1 MKLGAHIYLWM
12 EKWSDA
18 EVGLFDRARGLGL
31 DTIELSV
38 GLDVKFSAALTRRAA
53 ESAGISLL
61 VGPGGAWPDGADLSD
76 EDPANRRAALDFH
89 KAIVDQTAEL
99 GGMAYAGALYG
110 RPGKVL
116 KRRPPP
122 EEFERTAE
130 GLHALAE
137 HARKAGVKI
146 VLEPMSRFRSHVVNT
161 PAQMLRL
168 VNQAGHPNLYI
179 LLDTYHLVTE
189 VRDYAAAIR
198 SVSDRIWG
206 LHACENDR
214 GVPGGGT
221 RAVAGRLRGSEG
233 VARGVCRLR
242 RLQHRPRRLRLSAR
256 DFPER
261 LSGRRRVCAPSRGF
275 HAAVFV
281 AVGDLGERRGPPGWN
296 RKASIHPLQPPFATV
311 PLPRRGLGTNLA
323 TCVNLP
329 WRRQPR

>member
-18 EVGLFDRARGLGL
+18 EVGLFDRARTLGL

-61 VGPGGAWPDGADLSD
+61 VGPGGEWPAGADLSD
-76 EDPANRRAALDFH
+76 DEPANRRSALDFH
-89 KAIVDQTAEL
+89 KSIVDQTAEL

-122 EEFERTAE
+122 EEFSRTAE
-130 GLHALAE
+130 GLHALGE
-137 HARKAGVKI
+137 HAQQAGVKI

-168 VNQAGHPNLYI
+168 VNQAAHPNLYI

-198 SVSDRIWG
+198 SVKDRIWG

-214 GVPGGGT
+214 GVPGGGLVPWPDVFAAVKASRVEYVGFEGYNT
-221 RAVAGRLRGSEG
+221 GLGDFGFRRGIFQNVCPDGDAFVRQAVAFT
-233 VARGVCRLR
+233 R
-242 RLQHRPRRLRLSAR
+242 RYL
-256 DFPER
+256 
-261 LSGRRRVCAPSRGF
+261 
-275 HAAVFV
+275 
-281 AVGDLGERRGPPGWN
+281 
-296 RKASIHPLQPPFATV
+296 
-311 PLPRRGLGTNLA
+311 
-323 TCVNLP
+323 
-329 WRRQPR
+329 

>member
-53 ESAGISLL
+53 EAAGISLL

-76 EDPANRRAALDFH
+76 EDPANRRSALEFH

-116 KRRPPP
+116 KRRPPA
-122 EEFERTAE
+122 EEFARTAE

-161 PAQMLRL
+161 PAQGLQL
-168 VNQAGHPNLYI
+168 VNQADHANLYI

-198 SVSDRIWG
+198 SVKDRIWG

-214 GVPGGGT
+214 GVPGGGLVPWPSIFAELKAT
-221 RAVAGRLRGSEG
+221 KAEYVGFEGYNTGLNDFGFRRGIFQNVCPDGDAFVRQAVA
-233 VARGVCRLR
+233 
-242 RLQHRPRRLRLSAR
+242 
-256 DFPER
+256 FT
-261 LSGRRRVCAPSRGF
+261 
-275 HAAVFV
+275 
-281 AVGDLGERRGPPGWN
+281 
-296 RKASIHPLQPPFATV
+296 RKYL
-311 PLPRRGLGTNLA
+311 
-323 TCVNLP
+323 
-329 WRRQPR
+329 

>member
-1 MKLGAHIYLWM
+1 MKLGAHIYLWT
-12 EKWSDA
+12 ERWSDA
-18 EVGLFDRARGLGL
+18 EVGLFDRARKLGL

-53 ESAGISLL
+53 ESAGISSL
-61 VGPGGAWPDGADLSD
+61 VGPGGAWPEGADLSD

-99 GGMAYAGALYG
+99 GAMAYAGALYG

-122 EEFERTAE
+122 EEFARTAE

-161 PAQMLRL
+161 PAQILQL
-168 VNQAGHPNLYI
+168 VNQSNHANLYI

-198 SVSDRIWG
+198 LVSDRIWG

-214 GVPGGGT
+214 GVPGGGLVPWPEVFAALKTT
-221 RAVAGRLRGSEG
+221 RAEYVGFEG
-233 VARGVCRLR
+233 YNTGLG
-242 RLQHRPRRLRLSAR
+242 
-256 DFPER
+256 DF
-261 LSGRRRVCAPSRGF
+261 GF
-275 HAAVFV
+275 
-281 AVGDLGERRGPPGWN
+281 RRGIFQNVCPDGDAFV
-296 RKASIHPLQPPFATV
+296 RQAVAFT
-311 PLPRRGLGTNLA
+311 RRFL
-323 TCVNLP
+323 
-329 WRRQPR
+329 

>member
-214 GVPGGGT
+214 GVPGGGLVPWPDVFAAVKASRAEYVGFEGYNT
-221 RAVAGRLRGSEG
+221 GLGDFGFRRGIFQNVCPDGDAFVRQAVAFT
-233 VARGVCRLR
+233 R
-242 RLQHRPRRLRLSAR
+242 RYL
-256 DFPER
+256 
-261 LSGRRRVCAPSRGF
+261 
-275 HAAVFV
+275 
-281 AVGDLGERRGPPGWN
+281 
-296 RKASIHPLQPPFATV
+296 
-311 PLPRRGLGTNLA
+311 
-323 TCVNLP
+323 
-329 WRRQPR
+329 

>member
-38 GLDVKFSAALTRRAA
+38 GLDVKFSAQLTRRAA

-76 EDPANRRAALDFH
+76 DDSANRRSALDFH
-89 KAIVDQTAEL
+89 KAIVDQSAEL
-99 GGMAYAGALYG
+99 GAMAYAGALYG

-122 EEFERTAE
+122 EELPRTAE
-130 GLHALAE
+130 GLRALAE
-137 HARKAGVKI
+137 HAQKAGVKI
-146 VLEPMSRFRSHVVNT
+146 VLEPMSRFRSHVANT
-161 PAQMLRL
+161 PGQILQL
-168 VNQAGHPNLYI
+168 VKQANHPNLYI

-198 SVSDRIWG
+198 SVGDRIWG

-214 GVPGGGT
+214 GVPGGGLVPWPEVFAALKT
-221 RAVAGRLRGSEG
+221 TKAEYVGFEGYNTGLGDFGFRRGIFQNVCPDGDAFVRQAVAFT
-233 VARGVCRLR
+233 R
-242 RLQHRPRRLRLSAR
+242 RYL
-256 DFPER
+256 
-261 LSGRRRVCAPSRGF
+261 
-275 HAAVFV
+275 
-281 AVGDLGERRGPPGWN
+281 
-296 RKASIHPLQPPFATV
+296 
-311 PLPRRGLGTNLA
+311 
-323 TCVNLP
+323 
-329 WRRQPR
+329 

>member
-76 EDPANRRAALDFH
+76 DDPANRRAALDFH

-122 EEFERTAE
+122 EEFARTAE
-130 GLHALAE
+130 GLHVLAE

-168 VNQAGHPNLYI
+168 VNQAAHPNLYI

-214 GVPGGGT
+214 GVPGGGLVPWPDVFAAVKASRVEYVGFEGYNT
-221 RAVAGRLRGSEG
+221 GLGDFGFRRGIFQNVCPDGDAFVREAVAFT
-233 VARGVCRLR
+233 R
-242 RLQHRPRRLRLSAR
+242 RYL
-256 DFPER
+256 
-261 LSGRRRVCAPSRGF
+261 
-275 HAAVFV
+275 
-281 AVGDLGERRGPPGWN
+281 
-296 RKASIHPLQPPFATV
+296 
-311 PLPRRGLGTNLA
+311 
-323 TCVNLP
+323 
-329 WRRQPR
+329 

>member
-1 MKLGAHIYLWM
+1 MKLGAHIYLWT
-12 EKWSDA
+12 ERWSDA
-18 EVGLFDRARGLGL
+18 EVGLFDRARKLGL

-61 VGPGGAWPDGADLSD
+61 VGPGGAWPEGADLSD

-99 GGMAYAGALYG
+99 GAMAYAGALYG

-122 EEFERTAE
+122 EEFARTAE

-161 PAQMLRL
+161 PAQILQL
-168 VNQAGHPNLYI
+168 VNQSNHANLYI

-198 SVSDRIWG
+198 LVSDRIWG

-214 GVPGGGT
+214 GVPGGGLVPWPEVFAALKTT
-221 RAVAGRLRGSEG
+221 RAEYVGFEG
-233 VARGVCRLR
+233 YNTGLG
-242 RLQHRPRRLRLSAR
+242 
-256 DFPER
+256 DF
-261 LSGRRRVCAPSRGF
+261 GF
-275 HAAVFV
+275 
-281 AVGDLGERRGPPGWN
+281 RRGIFQNVCPDGDAFV
-296 RKASIHPLQPPFATV
+296 RQAVAFT
-311 PLPRRGLGTNLA
+311 RRFL
-323 TCVNLP
+323 
-329 WRRQPR
+329 